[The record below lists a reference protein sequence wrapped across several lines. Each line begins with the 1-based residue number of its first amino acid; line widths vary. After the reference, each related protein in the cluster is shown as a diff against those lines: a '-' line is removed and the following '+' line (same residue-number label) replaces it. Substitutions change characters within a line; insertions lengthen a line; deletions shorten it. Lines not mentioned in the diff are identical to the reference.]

1 MAVVIKT
8 IITTCKTNNMKQL
21 LTAVLLLILFVNA
34 ASGQVNEENAVI
46 QRINSYLSK
55 LEKIGFD
62 GSVLVEINGEKKI
75 SNGFGYSN
83 KAARIKNSSATVFDI
98 GSMTKQFTAAAIL
111 KLEMQGKLSTEDK
124 ITKYFESVPA
134 DKSNITIHDLL
145 RHQSGLQSDV
155 GGDYE
160 KISQAAFIDT
170 VMKSGLEFAV
180 GTKYSYSNI
189 GYSLLAMIIEKVT
202 GQAYEDYLYENLWRP
217 AQMEMTGY
225 SRPHFD
231 KNKIA
236 IGYEKDNTVWGKP
249 TDQAWDR
256 SSPYWHLKGNGG
268 VLSTIEDLYKWHK
281 ALMTDL
287 ILSKEAKQK
296 LYHPRLRANETENAY
311 YAYGWN
317 VSKTNRNTTQV
328 EHSGTN
334 LIFFADF
341 LRYIDEHITV
351 ILLSN
356 KSHPS
361 SNNICFEISRIIFNP
376 KFKPEIP
383 AIDNK
388 ENRNFTNRIIK
399 TIEDSGLAKAK
410 EVYKKRKK
418 TEHLLEFLMRNEAF
432 DHLDNKPNIAVQI
445 FEMNVFAYPTSAKA
459 LQGLGEGYSETG
471 KKALALKYLKA
482 SLSINPDNNLVSKLI
497 KKLEQ

>member
-1 MAVVIKT
+1 MRQFL
-8 IITTCKTNNMKQL
+8 TT
-21 LTAVLLLILFVNA
+21 VLIHILFVNA
-34 ASGQVNEENAVI
+34 ALGQLNSGNDVI
-46 QRINSYLSK
+46 QRIDSYLSK
-55 LEKIGFD
+55 LEQIGFD
-62 GSVLVEINGEKKI
+62 GSVLVELNGEKRI
-75 SNGFGYSN
+75 SKGFGYSN
-83 KAARIKNSSATVFDI
+83 KGRKIKNSFTTVFDI
-98 GSMTKQFTAAAIL
+98 GSITKQFTAAAIL
-111 KLEMQGKLSTEDK
+111 KLEMQGKLSTDDK
-124 ITKYFESVPA
+124 ITKYFDNVSA
-134 DKSNITIHDLL
+134 DKSSITIHDLL

-160 KISQAAFIDT
+160 KISQAAFLDT
-170 VMKSGLEFAV
+170 VMKSTLEFAV

-202 GQAYEDYLYENLWRP
+202 GGAYEDYLYDNLWKP

-236 IGYEKDNTVWGKP
+236 IGYEQDNTIWGKP
-249 TDQAWDR
+249 TDKAWDK

-268 VLSTIEDLYKWHK
+268 ILSTTEDLYKWHK
-281 ALMTDL
+281 ALMTNL
-287 ILSKEAKQK
+287 ILSEEAKQK
-296 LYHPRLRANETENAY
+296 LYHPALRTNETVNAY

-376 KFKPEIP
+376 KFKPEISVV
-383 AIDNK
+383 DNK

-399 TIEDSGLAKAK
+399 TIEEFGLEKAK
-410 EVYKKRKK
+410 EAYKKRKK

-432 DHLDNKPNIAVQI
+432 DHLDNKPGIAVQI
-445 FEMNVFAYPTSAKA
+445 FEMNVFAYPKSAKA

-471 KKALALKYLKA
+471 KKELALKYLKA
-482 SLSINPDNNLVSKLI
+482 SLSINPDNLFVNKLI
-497 KKLEQ
+497 KKLEH